1 MPTGDI
7 ETLHNDGKWHNVV
20 QGTDQ
25 VSEPFDTQEEAVAEG
40 RAMAQ
45 DLQAQH
51 IVKNL
56 DGSVAERTPIDGS
69 ADGPGDVS
77 G

>member
-25 VSEPFDTQEEAVAEG
+25 VSEPFDTREEAVAEG

-51 IVKNL
+51 VVKNL
-56 DGSVAERTPIDGS
+56 DGSIAEHS
-69 ADGPGDVS
+69 APGDDPDVS